1 MPKRVKK
8 QRKLDNQIT
17 FYQAPDGAVNIEVL
31 YADENIWL
39 TQKLMA
45 LLYDVSTPTINEHL
59 KNIFETHE
67 LEEGSVIR
75 NFRITAADGKI
86 YNTKHYSLEAII
98 AVGYRVGSERGT
110 QFRQWATKILR
121 NYIHKG
127 YALDSDRFKYG
138 SRFDQRFFDDL
149 LEEIRD
155 IRSGER
161 VAYQKITDIY
171 ATSIDYSPTAADAK
185 AFFAVVQNRLHFAIT
200 GKTAAEIVN
209 ERASSS
215 KPYMGLTT
223 WRRAPKGKI
232 MPSDVVIAKNYLGL
246 KELDHLNRIVSMY
259 LDYAELQAV
268 RGKPM
273 YMRDWAE
280 KLNAFLKFN
289 EHEILNDA
297 GKISHEVAVVL
308 AMKEYEVYRKQQ
320 DKNYVSDFDREVK
333 KIVQQLPKKKG
344 KKGL

>member
-1 MPKRVKK
+1 M
-8 QRKLDNQIT
+8 DNQIV
-17 FYQAPDGAVNIEVL
+17 FYQAPGGAVNIEVL

-39 TQKLMA
+39 NQKLMA
-45 LLYDVSTPTINEHL
+45 LLYDVSIPTINEHL
-59 KNIFETHE
+59 KNIFETRE

-75 NFRITAADGKI
+75 NFRITAADRKT
-86 YNTKHYSLEAII
+86 YDTKHYSLEAII

-110 QFRQWATKILR
+110 QFRQWATKILQ

-127 YALDSDRFKYG
+127 FALDSDRFKYG

-155 IRSGER
+155 IRSSER
-161 VAYQKITDIY
+161 MAYQKITDIY
-171 ATSIDYSPTAADAK
+171 ATSIDYSPTAADTK

-200 GKTAAEIVN
+200 GKTAAEIVS
-209 ERASSS
+209 ERASNSS
-215 KPYMGLTT
+215 PCMGLTT

-273 YMRDWAE
+273 YMRDWTE
-280 KLNAFLKFN
+280 KLNAFLQFN

-297 GKISHEVAVVL
+297 GKVSREVAVAL
-308 AMKEYEVYRKQQ
+308 AMKEYKIYRKKQ
-320 DKNYVSDFDREVK
+320 DKRFESDFDREVK
-333 KIVQQLPKKKG
+333 KITQPSPKKKG
-344 KKGL
+344 KKGP

>member
-110 QFRQWATKILR
+110 QFRQWATKMLR

-127 YALDSDRFKYG
+127 YALDSDRFKHG
-138 SRFDQRFFDDL
+138 SRFDQCFFDDL

-155 IRSGER
+155 IRS
-161 VAYQKITDIY
+161 
-171 ATSIDYSPTAADAK
+171 S
-185 AFFAVVQNRLHFAIT
+185 
-200 GKTAAEIVN
+200 

-223 WRRAPKGKI
+223 WRRSPKGKI
-232 MPSDVVIAKNYLGL
+232 MPSDIVIAKNYLGL

-259 LDYAELQAV
+259 LDYAEL
-268 RGKPM
+268 
-273 YMRDWAE
+273 
-280 KLNAFLKFN
+280 
-289 EHEILNDA
+289 
-297 GKISHEVAVVL
+297 
-308 AMKEYEVYRKQQ
+308 
-320 DKNYVSDFDREVK
+320 
-333 KIVQQLPKKKG
+333 
-344 KKGL
+344 

>member
-1 MPKRVKK
+1 MSKRVKK
-8 QRKLDNQIT
+8 QRKSDNQIT

-45 LLYDVSTPTINEHL
+45 LLYDVSIPTVNEHL
-59 KNIFETHE
+59 KNIFEARE
-67 LEEGSVIR
+67 LKEDSVVR

-86 YNTKHYSLEAII
+86 YNTKHYALESII

-110 QFRQWATKILR
+110 QFRQWATKILQ

-155 IRSGER
+155 IRSSER

-171 ATSIDYSPTAADAK
+171 ATSIDYSPTAADTR
-185 AFFAVVQNRLHFAIT
+185 AFFAVVQNRLHFAVT
-200 GKTAAEIVN
+200 GKTAAEIVS
-209 ERASSS
+209 ERVSSS
-215 KPYMGLTT
+215 NPHMGLTT

-259 LDYAELQAV
+259 LDYAEFQAV

-297 GKISHEVAVVL
+297 GKISHEVAVTL

-333 KIVQQLPKKKG
+333 KIVHQLPKKKG

>member
-1 MPKRVKK
+1 MEDNSIMSKRFKK
-8 QRKLDNQIT
+8 QQKMDNQIA

-39 TQKLMA
+39 NQKLMA
-45 LLYDVSTPTINEHL
+45 LLYDVSIPTINEHL

-75 NFRITAADGKI
+75 NFRITAADWKI

-127 YALDSDRFKYG
+127 FALDSDRFKYG

-155 IRSGER
+155 IRSSER
-161 VAYQKITDIY
+161 MAYQKITDIY
-171 ATSIDYSPTAADAK
+171 ATSIDYSPTAADTK
-185 AFFAVVQNRLHFAIT
+185 VFFAVVQNKLHFAIT
-200 GKTAAEIVN
+200 GKTAAEIVS

-215 KPYMGLTT
+215 KQTKFKEQNKV
-223 WRRAPKGKI
+223 KGE
-232 MPSDVVIAKNYLGL
+232 N
-246 KELDHLNRIVSMY
+246 
-259 LDYAELQAV
+259 
-268 RGKPM
+268 
-273 YMRDWAE
+273 
-280 KLNAFLKFN
+280 
-289 EHEILNDA
+289 
-297 GKISHEVAVVL
+297 
-308 AMKEYEVYRKQQ
+308 
-320 DKNYVSDFDREVK
+320 
-333 KIVQQLPKKKG
+333 
-344 KKGL
+344 